1 MTRVTAAEI
10 CVIGGG
16 PAGAAV
22 ALRLAQLGHDVVLI
36 ERSVFPRPRVGEAM
50 APSIWTVL
58 DVLGV
63 SEDIAEAGFVRVE
76 QSILRWAIDGDENL
90 SQPPG
95 RFGLMVD
102 RGRFDAILVEKAKRA
117 GVHVLQPVRAKTP
130 RAHAGGWIIPVESAE
145 GELLVEAR
153 FLVDAAGR
161 YSTIRRTEAPSVPS
175 TVALSGHWRD
185 TSLVPGPN
193 RIEAGNTCWYWG
205 APRPDGV
212 FCAMVFVDR
221 EQCRGR
227 RRREIEAD
235 YRRYLSRSTLLADC
249 LSGTL
254 EGGVRL
260 HEATPH
266 QSAVCVSEN
275 SIKVGEASFSLDPL
289 SSQGVQAAM
298 SSAIQ
303 AAIVVHT
310 MLTRPGDAE
319 AAKAFYRNAR
329 KDAIERHRA
338 AGARHYAAVLD
349 TTRTSFWRERAA
361 MSPIAMPR
369 PMPIKPSP
377 TFAGRACLSRDVR
390 IEDVPVIERDHIT
403 LRKGLHHPALERPF
417 AYLGGVAV
425 ETLLARVAN
434 SDSLEALGS
443 ELARDTGSERGRRM
457 VSWLVE
463 QRILVPS
470 E

>member
-1 MTRVTAAEI
+1 VTGVTAAAV

-16 PAGAAV
+16 PAGASV

-36 ERSVFPRPRVGEAM
+36 ERSIFPRPRVGEAM

-63 SEDIAEAGFVRVE
+63 RNDIAQGGFVLVE
-76 QSILRWAIDGDENL
+76 QAILRWAAGVDETV

-102 RGRFDAILVEKAKRA
+102 RGRFDAILVEKAKQA
-117 GVHVLQPVRAKTP
+117 GVRVLQPARAKAP
-130 RAHAGGWIIPVESAE
+130 RAHAGGWTVAIESAQ
-145 GELLVEAR
+145 GELSVEAR

-161 YSTIRRTEAPSVPS
+161 YSSIRRTEAPSGPS
-175 TVALSGHWRD
+175 TVALSGHWRH

-193 RIEAGNTCWYWG
+193 RIEAGKTSWYWG
-205 APRPDGV
+205 APRPDGT
-212 FCAMVFVDR
+212 FCAMVFVDG

-227 RRREIEAD
+227 RRHELEAD
-235 YRRYLSRSTLLADC
+235 YRRWLADSTLLAAC

-266 QSAVCVSEN
+266 QSADCVTEN

-310 MLTRPGDAE
+310 MLTRPEDAE
-319 AAKAFYRNAR
+319 AAKAFYRDAG
-329 KDAIERHRA
+329 KDAVERHRA
-338 AGARHYAAVLD
+338 AGARHYAAVLA
-349 TTRTSFWRERAA
+349 TTPNSFWRERATI
-361 MSPIAMPR
+361 SPMR
-369 PMPIKPSP
+369 PPISAEPSP

-403 LRKGLHHPALERPF
+403 LRKGLHHPSLKRPF
-417 AYLGGVAV
+417 AYLGGVTV
-425 ETLLARVAN
+425 ETLLARVAS

-443 ELARDTGSERGRRM
+443 ELARDTGEERGQRL